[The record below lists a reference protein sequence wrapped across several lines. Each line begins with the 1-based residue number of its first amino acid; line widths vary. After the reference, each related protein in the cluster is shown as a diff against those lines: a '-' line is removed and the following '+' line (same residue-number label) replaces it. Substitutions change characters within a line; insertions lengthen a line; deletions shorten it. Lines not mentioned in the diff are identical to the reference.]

1 MDVQKELGKW
11 KSEYVKCNTPEELAD
26 HKKRFKAFLQSLSPE
41 DKKAFAQAFQ
51 DGARQSMDEAQAIV
65 KTVEIRQTLEKVLP
79 FASMSYIAQH
89 YFGRTRQWLYQRIN
103 GSAVNGRPANFT
115 ADELNTL
122 SIRAWRHNERYFS
135 VYREAVRFLMTEG
148 LPRIGSLFLFSI
160 YWFYE
165 I

>member
-26 HKKRFKAFLQSLSPE
+26 HKKRFRAFLQTLSPE

-51 DGARQSMDEAQAIV
+51 DGARQSMDDLPSLLTIDEAQAIV

-103 GSAVNGRPANFT
+103 GSAVNGKPANFT

-122 SIRAWRHNERYFS
+122 SLALSELGDIMKDTSR
-135 VYREAVRFLMTEG
+135 
-148 LPRIGSLFLFSI
+148 SI
-160 YWFYE
+160 ARP
-165 I
+165 

>member
-26 HKKRFKAFLQSLSPE
+26 HKK
-41 DKKAFAQAFQ
+41 AFAQAFQ
-51 DGARQSMDEAQAIV
+51 DGARQSINEAQAIV

-103 GSAVNGRPANFT
+103 GSAVNGKPANFT

-122 SIRAWRHNERYFS
+122 SLALSELGDIMKDTSR
-135 VYREAVRFLMTEG
+135 
-148 LPRIGSLFLFSI
+148 SI
-160 YWFYE
+160 ARP
-165 I
+165 